1 MSELEDLYQE
11 MILDHYKRPRNH
23 RQLAAPDRRAE
34 GKNPLCGDHV
44 TIYVDLEN
52 DVVKDLSF
60 QGGGCAISTASASMM
75 TEALKGKTVA
85 EAKALFKRFHALVT
99 GADDSK
105 AGPDLGKLEVFS
117 GVCKYPVRVKC
128 ASLAWHT
135 LDAALENRGE
145 VISTED
151 TSAQS
156 FSGGD

>member
-23 RQLAAPDRRAE
+23 RALPAADHQAE
-34 GKNPLCGDHV
+34 GRNPLCGDHV
-44 TIYVDLEN
+44 TVFVSLEN
-52 DVVKDLSF
+52 GVVKDISF
-60 QGGGCAISTASASMM
+60 KGGGCAISTASASMM
-75 TEALKGKTVA
+75 TETLKGKTLA
-85 EAKALFKRFHALVT
+85 EAKALFKKFHALVT
-99 GADDSK
+99 GHDDSES
-105 AGPDLGKLEVFS
+105 GPDLGKLEVFS

-151 TSAQS
+151 TSEQS